1 MPTIKKLDDP
11 TAAKLELMNAID
23 AGKLTIGQSVRA
35 MRRISGMSQKEFAHK
50 IIGISTRV
58 LAEIERDTANPTV
71 ESLNKIGRVFGY
83 EVGFVRK
90 SPR

>member
-83 EVGFVRK
+83 EVGFVRALHH
-90 SPR
+90 

>member
-1 MPTIKKLDDP
+1 MPIIKKLNDP
-11 TAAKLELMNAID
+11 TAAKLELMDAID
-23 AGKLTIGQSVRA
+23 AGSLTIGQSVRA
-35 MRRISGMSQKEFAHK
+35 MRRISGMSQKEFSHK

-58 LAEIERDTANPTV
+58 LAEIERDVANPTA

-83 EVGFVRK
+83 KIGFVRR